1 MSAYPKL
8 PRLPLITSANEPWN
22 GIYLQH
28 DRQPAFEI
36 TEHSHS
42 QHTLIIGLENEL
54 QAEWSI
60 DGRFKELKYNQGDI
74 FIVPAQ
80 ATHKAC
86 WKRESESL
94 MLAIEPD
101 CLVDVAVDSINSDRL
116 EIVPQFATADLR
128 LSQIAQWLLI
138 ELREKQ
144 AGSNLYSES
153 LIAMLMIHL
162 LRNHTTTEPKLTN
175 YTGGLARHKLRK
187 AIAFINDNLD
197 RNIKL
202 AEIAALVEMS
212 SYHFGKMFKQ
222 SIGVTPHQYLVRQR
236 LAKAKRLLR
245 DSSMAIADIGYLVGY
260 KNSSHFSKV
269 FHRHVKSTPKAYR
282 QAL

>member
-1 MSAYPKL
+1 MSVYPKL
-8 PRLPLITSANEPWN
+8 PRLPLITSENEPWN

-60 DGRFKELKYNQGDI
+60 DGRFKELQYNQGDI
-74 FIVPAQ
+74 FIVPAH
-80 ATHKAC
+80 ATHRAY

-116 EIVPQFATADLR
+116 EIIPQFATNDLR
-128 LSQIAQWLLI
+128 LSQIARWLLT

-162 LRNHTTTEPKLTN
+162 LRNYTTKEPKFAD
-175 YTGGLARHKLRK
+175 YKGGLARHKLRI

-197 RNIKL
+197 RGFKL
-202 AEIAALVEMS
+202 AEIASLLEMS
-212 SYHFGKMFKQ
+212 PYHFGRMFKQ
-222 SIGVTPHQYLVRQR
+222 SVGMTPHQYLVQQR
-236 LAKAKRLLR
+236 LTKAKELLR
-245 DSSMAIADIGYLVGY
+245 CSSIAIADIGHMVGY

-269 FHRHVKSTPKAYR
+269 FHQHLKLTPKAYR